1 MKIVVMG
8 TGNIATYLLE
18 TIQTKQQLDGEITA
32 IFGRNQEVGETLAR
46 TYGIP
51 FFIDFNE
58 FINMPTDIIVEV
70 ATVEVAR
77 NYMRDVLQHEKDII
91 ISSIGAFKDETFL
104 HAMEQLAEA
113 HRRQIHLPSGAIG
126 GLDLLQSAQALGGLT
141 QVSLT
146 TRKSPASLGLADV
159 QSESVLYKGSAKD
172 AIEQFPKN
180 VNVALLLSI
189 AGIGVDKTEVTVIAD
204 PNIQENTHEVKAE
217 GTFGN
222 MRIQIEN
229 QPMPNNPKTS
239 YLAALSILSTL
250 QHKESSIR
258 LGS

>member
-1 MKIVVMG
+1 
-8 TGNIATYLLE
+8 
-18 TIQTKQQLDGEITA
+18 
-32 IFGRNQEVGETLAR
+32 
-46 TYGIP
+46 
-51 FFIDFNE
+51 
-58 FINMPTDIIVEV
+58 
-70 ATVEVAR
+70 
-77 NYMRDVLQHEKDII
+77 
-91 ISSIGAFKDETFL
+91 
-104 HAMEQLAEA
+104 
-113 HRRQIHLPSGAIG
+113 
-126 GLDLLQSAQALGGLT
+126 
-141 QVSLT
+141 
-146 TRKSPASLGLADV
+146 
-159 QSESVLYKGSAKD
+159 VLYKGSAKD

-229 QPMPNNPKTS
+229 KPMPNNPKTS
-239 YLAALSILSTL
+239 YLAALSIISTL